1 MVIKCTVTD
10 VNENLKLQFGAQY
23 PREVCLR
30 VLQGKLTIFNLLR
43 DIQKKTWDGG
53 KEIARN

>member
-30 VLQGKLTIFNLLR
+30 VPQGKMTILTFYRIFR
-43 DIQKKTWDGG
+43 KQTWDGG